1 MKVCYFIQAHKNP
14 DQVYRLVKTIKSS
27 SPSAQVLIGYD
38 FTNSYLDMAP
48 FQGLSDVNLIR
59 GDFPVRRAEFSALQP
74 YLNAVNWL
82 FDQESDFDWLA
93 YISGQDYPVQPLSQV
108 DKFLSE
114 TDYDG
119 FIQYFNVFSD
129 ESLWNVEQGLKRYF
143 YQYIRLPKSTTGLFK
158 KLRRFKKYTKF
169 QFDLISGVRI
179 GLPSSQHP
187 FNEDFICYGGNQRH
201 FLSRKCT
208 MFLKQFIGD
217 NPTFVKYY
225 QKTFT
230 PEESFVQ
237 TILVN
242 SNKFKLFNEHKI
254 YDDYRNNIDGHPK
267 ILTVEDYPEII
278 NGNYFFARKF
288 AQDSEILDRLD
299 SVIFAKNLAK

>member
-48 FQGLSDVNLIR
+48 LQGLSDVNLIR

-108 DKFLSE
+108 EKFLSE

-119 FIQYFNVFSD
+119 FIQYFNVFSN

-143 YQYIRLPKSTTGLFK
+143 YQYISLPKSTTGLFK
-158 KLRRFKKYTKF
+158 KLKRFKKYTKF
-169 QFDLISGVRI
+169 QFDFWNGVRI
-179 GLPSSQHP
+179 GMPASQPP
-187 FNEDFICYGGNQRH
+187 FNRDFICYGGNHRH
-201 FLSRKCT
+201 FLSRKCI
-208 MFLKQFIGD
+208 MFLRKFIAD
-217 NPTFVKYY
+217 NPAFVNYY
-225 QKTFT
+225 KKAFH

-237 TILVN
+237 TILAN
-242 SNKFKLFNEHKI
+242 NNKFNLCNDHKI
-254 YDDYRNNIDGHPK
+254 YDDFRNTTDGHPK
-267 ILTVEDYPEII
+267 ILTVEDYPKMT
-278 NGNYFFARKF
+278 NSQYLFARKF
-288 AQDSEILDRLD
+288 EQDSKILDKLD
-299 SVIFAKNLAK
+299 SVIFANNLAK